1 MYRAGWIVGA
11 VALFVAAGAALLSP
25 VCAPCFSIFLGLGA
39 GYLAGVFDK
48 PATSTATSKVGAIGG
63 AIGGGGAILGQII
76 GALINSSIV
85 GPEGLQNI
93 YQKLG
98 VPTASLNLSQTYW
111 IGMVGG
117 TLCFSVLDIIV
128 MAGFGAVGGLLWWQ
142 TAGKNAAPPTPTAV
156 A

>member
-63 AIGGGGAILGQII
+63 AI
-76 GALINSSIV
+76 
-85 GPEGLQNI
+85 
-93 YQKLG
+93 
-98 VPTASLNLSQTYW
+98 
-111 IGMVGG
+111 
-117 TLCFSVLDIIV
+117 
-128 MAGFGAVGGLLWWQ
+128 AGFVNFIRKDWKRSTQRIGIGP
-142 TAGKNAAPPTPTAV
+142 AAASKLF
-156 A
+156 